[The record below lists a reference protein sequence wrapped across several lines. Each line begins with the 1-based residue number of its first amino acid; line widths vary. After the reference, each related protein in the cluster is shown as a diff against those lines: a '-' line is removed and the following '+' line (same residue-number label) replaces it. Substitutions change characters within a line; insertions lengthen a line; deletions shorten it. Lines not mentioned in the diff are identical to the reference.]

1 MLSFFPHG
9 LTKSFPC
16 LGDEVIFR
24 SRGFWAYRFLA
35 RHSWGIFSC
44 ESIQIYNLDMLS
56 IKSLCVIQTDRGFWS
71 VRTSSCLHY
80 SEVVIVCLHFV
91 ILSVVPSD
99 QIFPLAQDKMAFV
112 GFHFICILII
122 YYFFLRFLSLDL
134 CQRQNTR
141 TAFPLFM
148 ADFWACFIR

>member
-1 MLSFFPHG
+1 
-9 LTKSFPC
+9 
-16 LGDEVIFR
+16 
-24 SRGFWAYRFLA
+24 
-35 RHSWGIFSC
+35 
-44 ESIQIYNLDMLS
+44 MLS
-56 IKSLCVIQTDRGFWS
+56 IKTLYVIQTDRGFWS

-99 QIFPLAQDKMAFV
+99 QIIPLAQDKMAFV
-112 GFHFICILII
+112 GLKLVFEIFLICILII